1 MEVFRL
7 SVKRYA
13 DLSGTGGM
21 FGSGRWHLKGQ
32 PILYTAGSRSLSALE
47 RFVHESPV
55 QMPQLVMMTIYI
67 PDDIAMK
74 RVSEKELPEGWDAV
88 PDADVSRRYGTE
100 WLQEMTTPVI
110 QLPSAIIA
118 SEYNFLINPMHPES
132 RVIKI
137 IDQRDF
143 YYDSRLKRMM
153 R

>member
-7 SVKRYA
+7 SVKRFA
-13 DLSGTGGM
+13 DLSGMGGM
-21 FGSGRWHLKGQ
+21 FGSGRWHQKGQ
-32 PILYTAGSRSLSALE
+32 PVLYSAGSRSLAALE

-55 QMPQLVMMTIYI
+55 QMPPLVMMTIYI
-67 PDDIAMK
+67 PD
-74 RVSEKELPEGWDAV
+74 ELPINRISEQELPDGWDSV
-88 PDADVSRRYGTE
+88 PDADVSRNFGTQ
-100 WLQEMTTPVI
+100 WLKEAKAPVL

-118 SEYNFLINPMHPES
+118 GEYNFLINPAHPQS
-132 RVIKI
+132 QKIKI

>member
-7 SVKRYA
+7 SVKKFA
-13 DLSGTGGM
+13 DLSGMGGM
-21 FGSGRWHLKGQ
+21 FGSGRWHHKGQ

-55 QMPQLVMMTIYI
+55 QMPNLVMMTIYI
-67 PDDIAMK
+67 PDDLAIQ
-74 RVSEKELPEGWDAV
+74 RVSDQELPMGWDAV
-88 PDADVSRRYGTE
+88 PDADVSRNYGTD
-100 WLQEMTTPVI
+100 WLRDGNTGVT

-118 SEYNFLINPMHPES
+118 SEYNFLINPVHPDS
-132 RVIKI
+132 TKIKV

>member
-1 MEVFRL
+1 MEVYRL
-7 SVKRYA
+7 SVKKFA
-13 DLSGTGGM
+13 DLSGMGGM
-21 FGSGRWHLKGQ
+21 FGSGRWHHKGQ

-55 QMPQLVMMTIYI
+55 QMPNLVMMTIYI
-67 PDDIAMK
+67 PDDMAIK
-74 RVSEKELPEGWDAV
+74 RVSEQELPTGWDAV
-88 PDADVSRRYGTE
+88 PDADISRNYGTE
-100 WLQEMTTPVI
+100 WLREGDTGVI

-118 SEYNFLINPMHPES
+118 SEYNFLINPTHPDCTK
-132 RVIKI
+132 IKV